1 MKKAKNNIT
10 TPSYFLK
17 RLKDNGF
24 IVIKIFNSYGLQ
36 DPRRWTMMIDPG
48 GASVLVTC
56 YHNTV
61 FGETVFELY
70 DGGQRFPKNYNLKT
84 ESIETVISYLVR
96 HGIPN
101 DSKSS
106 PYYTPK
112 YFKSNE
118 RGPGKEKIT
127 QNG

>member
-1 MKKAKNNIT
+1 MKKEKNNIT
-10 TPSYFLK
+10 TPYYFLK

-24 IVIKIFNSYGLQ
+24 IVIKIFNSYGIQ

-56 YHNTV
+56 YDNRV
-61 FGETVFELY
+61 FGETIFELH
-70 DGGQRFPKNYNLKT
+70 DGGQRFTKNYNLKT
-84 ESIETVISYLVR
+84 ESIETVISYLIR

-106 PYYTPK
+106 PYYAPR
-112 YFKSNE
+112 YQAPNE
-118 RGPGKEKIT
+118 R
-127 QNG
+127 